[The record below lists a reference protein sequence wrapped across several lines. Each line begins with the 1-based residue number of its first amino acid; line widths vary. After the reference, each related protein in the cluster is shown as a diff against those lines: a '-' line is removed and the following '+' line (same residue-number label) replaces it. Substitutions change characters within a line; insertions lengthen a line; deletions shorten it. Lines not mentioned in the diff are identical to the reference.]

1 MAAADAVFTET
12 EGKRKTAM
20 NKHKILLVD
29 DSSMNRAILASM
41 LEDGYELL
49 EAEDGLQ
56 AIDIL
61 ERQVHDISL
70 ILLDIVM
77 PVCDGYGVL
86 AHMKQR
92 HWTDDVPVIV
102 ISAESSPDFINRA
115 YDMGAADYIG
125 RPFEAYVVQR
135 RVQNI
140 IALYEKQK
148 KLAAI
153 VANEIFERTRG
164 YDRMVALLS
173 QVVEFRNQESGLHV
187 LHINLITEMLIRQLM
202 KKTDRYGLKPSDVHF
217 ISTASSLHDI
227 GKITVPDAILNKPG
241 RLTPEEFEV
250 IKTHSAEG
258 AKMLD
263 RLSVYRNDPVIST
276 ARDICRWHH
285 ERYDGRGYP
294 DGLVGDAIPIS
305 AQVVSLADVY
315 DALTSE
321 RCYKKAF
328 SHERALE
335 MILDGQCGAFNP
347 LLLECLLELGDQIPR
362 AMNGDPAELKER
374 RELMLLTEGFSQHEV
389 LETSTQ
395 LMRQLQFEKARADY
409 FEKAAG
415 GHTFVF
421 KREPPSLVLS
431 PESAARLGVKEVTPD
446 PLYNEVLRETLGRFM
461 ADWICKQRATTPEAP
476 DFTLDGRLRIDGR
489 EAACRCVCHV
499 IWSDEDVPKYLGA
512 VGSVKKLENTG
523 RTDG

>member
-1 MAAADAVFTET
+1 
-12 EGKRKTAM
+12 M

-29 DSSMNRAILASM
+29 DSSMNRAILAGM

-49 EAEDGLQ
+49 EAEDGFQ

-77 PVCDGYGVL
+77 PGCDGYGVL
-86 AHMKQR
+86 SHMKQR
-92 HWTDDVPVIV
+92 RWIDDVPVIV

-135 RVQNI
+135 RVQNT

-187 LHINLITEMLIRQLM
+187 LHINLITEMLLRQLM
-202 KKTDRYGLKPSDVHF
+202 KKTGRYGLKPSDVQL

-258 AKMLD
+258 AGMLE
-263 RLSVYRNDPVIST
+263 RLSDYRNDPVIST

-285 ERYDGRGYP
+285 ERYDGKGYP

-315 DALTSE
+315 DALTSV

-335 MILDGQCGAFNP
+335 MILDGQCGTFNP
-347 LLLECLLELGDQIPR
+347 LLLECLLELGDQLPR
-362 AMNGDPAELKER
+362 TLKEDPAELKER
-374 RELMLLTEGFSQHEV
+374 RELMQLTEGFSQHEV

-409 FEKAAG
+409 FEKTAG

-421 KREPPSLVLS
+421 KREPPALVLS
-431 PESAARLGVKEVTPD
+431 PESASRLGVKEVTPD
-446 PLYNEVLRETLGRFM
+446 PLYNEALRETLGRFM
-461 ADWICKQRATTPEAP
+461 TDWIWKQRATTPEAP
-476 DFTLDGRLRIDGR
+476 DFTLDGRLCIDGR
-489 EAACRCVCHV
+489 DAACRCVCHV